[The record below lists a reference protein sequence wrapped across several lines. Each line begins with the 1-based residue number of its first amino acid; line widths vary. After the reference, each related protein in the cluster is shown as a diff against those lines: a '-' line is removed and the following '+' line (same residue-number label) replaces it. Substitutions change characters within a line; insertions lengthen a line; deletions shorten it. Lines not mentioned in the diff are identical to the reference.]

1 MAAAVAAIRN
11 RSRPQVK
18 SKRRHD
24 AYERQDQFS
33 NDVLESKEA
42 ASLKKAMA
50 FDADHSGG
58 LDAVELKKMI
68 QSLGRGHYLDSSG
81 KQLDFM
87 HSAGGKHHPSDPT
100 DSEIAWIMKSFAKTQ
115 DSVLIGKEILLALVV
130 LRFLP
135 SYFPS

>member
-18 SKRRHD
+18 SKRRND

-33 NDVLESKEA
+33 SEVLESKEA
-42 ASLKKAMA
+42 AKLKKAMA
-50 FDADHSGG
+50 FDADNSGG
-58 LDAVELKKMI
+58 LDASELKKMI

-87 HSAGGKHHPSDPT
+87 HSAGGKHHPSNPT
-100 DSEIAWIMKSFAKTQ
+100 DIEITWIINSFAKTQ
-115 DSVLIGKEILLALVV
+115 GQVLIGKEILLGLV
-130 LRFLP
+130 FACKP
-135 SYFPS
+135 N